1 MEKSKGQVES
11 FCRKYL
17 QCMDPDQAAAT
28 AGCADGYA
36 MLETKMVRRRL
47 ERMREAVAGQVHRE
61 DVVRRLAQLAFGRVN
76 DAARLALHSEE
87 ADLETLDLS
96 AVAELKVTDKGG
108 VEVKLIDR
116 IRALEALCGLLSE
129 EKAEGAGELYRVLTE
144 AAGGGRRVGRRL
156 RSCGFPPSSE
166 GC

>member
-1 MEKSKGQVES
+1 MEKSNGRAEA

-17 QCMDPDQAAAT
+17 QCMDPEQAAVL

-36 MLETKMVRRRL
+36 MLEAKMVRRRL
-47 ERMREAVAGQVHRE
+47 ERMREAAAGQVRRE
-61 DVVRRLAQLAFGRVN
+61 DAVRRLAQLAFGRVN
-76 DAARLALHSEE
+76 DAARLALHSAE

-108 VEVKLIDR
+108 VEIKLIDR

-129 EKAEGAGELYRVLTE
+129 EKAEGAGELYRVLAD
-144 AAGGGRRVGRRL
+144 AAGE
-156 RSCGFPPSSE
+156 E
-166 GC
+166 GAWDDG

>member
-1 MEKSKGQVES
+1 MEKLKGQAEA

-17 QCMDPDQAAAT
+17 QCMDPDQAAAM

-36 MLETKMVRRRL
+36 VLETKMVRRR
-47 ERMREAVAGQVHRE
+47 VHRE

-116 IRALEALCGLLSE
+116 IRALEALYGLLSE

-144 AAGGGRRVGRRL
+144 AAGEEGGWDDG
-156 RSCGFPPSSE
+156 
-166 GC
+166 

>member
-1 MEKSKGQVES
+1 M
-11 FCRKYL
+11 
-17 QCMDPDQAAAT
+17 

-36 MLETKMVRRRL
+36 VLETKMVRRRL
-47 ERMREAVAGQVHRE
+47 ERMREAAAGQVHRE

-116 IRALEALCGLLSE
+116 IRALEALYGLLSE
-129 EKAEGAGELYRVLTE
+129 EKGGGGREAVPGADGSCR
-144 AAGGGRRVGRRL
+144 GGRRVGRRL
-156 RSCGFPPSSE
+156 RSCGFPPSS
-166 GC
+166 GRC

>member
-1 MEKSKGQVES
+1 MEKSNGRAEA

-17 QCMDPDQAAAT
+17 QCMDPEQAAVL

-36 MLETKMVRRRL
+36 MLEAKMVRRRL
-47 ERMREAVAGQVHRE
+47 ERMRKAAAGQVRRE
-61 DVVRRLAQLAFGRVN
+61 DAVRRLAQLAFGRVN
-76 DAARLALHSEE
+76 DAARLALHSAE

-129 EKAEGAGELYRVLTE
+129 EKAEGAGELYRVLAE
-144 AAGGGRRVGRRL
+144 ATGK
-156 RSCGFPPSSE
+156 E
-166 GC
+166 GAWDDG

>member
-1 MEKSKGQVES
+1 MEKLKGQAEA

-17 QCMDPDQAAAT
+17 QCMDPDQAAAM

-36 MLETKMVRRRL
+36 VLETKMVRRR
-47 ERMREAVAGQVHRE
+47 MREAAAGQVHRE

-116 IRALEALCGLLSE
+116 IRALEALYGLLSE

-144 AAGGGRRVGRRL
+144 AAGEEGGWDDG
-156 RSCGFPPSSE
+156 
-166 GC
+166 